1 MAPVEV
7 MPLDIS
13 EMLDNDETIA
23 EYLRLAAE
31 DPNPDAFLSA
41 LGDVARARGMSAL
54 AQKTGLGRESLYKAL
69 TPGGNPTYTT
79 LRKVMDALNVRL
91 QVAANMP

>member
-1 MAPVEV
+1 MAAVEV

-13 EMLDNDETIA
+13 EMLDSDATIA

-41 LGDVARARGMSAL
+41 LGDVARARDMSAL

-69 TPGGNPTYTT
+69 TPGGNLTHAT

-91 QVAANMP
+91 QVVANAP